1 MKNAKRPA
9 TGIPRKPLPRKL
21 KGFWLPGCCAMLVP
35 AGAQDVSAHTITVG
49 SPAYPDLAAAIAD
62 IPRLQATLTD
72 GEAIEIHLPPGAV
85 RLKAP
90 IGIDAAHGGSP
101 AHRLIISGDAGG
113 TTRFVGTATVPT
125 RPATA
130 ADAPG
135 FALPA
140 GVLVVDLR
148 GLPTPAHLVARGNY
162 VAAPVA
168 GIELYQGS
176 ARMAPSRWP
185 AADYAMTTPQGASG
199 TGPSFTLPPDR
210 ARAWANEPAPW
221 AGGFWGAPWSFEL
234 APVARIN
241 AQGATAQLAPLQS
254 QQDPRGPARYFVENL
269 ISELKLPGQFVLL
282 PEKQQALVMPMP
294 GGGALEAAVLPR
306 LLDIT
311 GASRIEIRDIAFD
324 RTLGEAVNVLKSSD
338 ILFEHCA
345 FRQTGGSGVI
355 VRGGARVVLSH
366 SVITSTAET
375 GVELNG
381 GDRDGLVPA
390 GHRFENGVITDFG
403 LEEPTYRPAVHL
415 AGVGQVLSG
424 SLLQGGDHNAVMLA
438 GNDHRVTGNEIAYV
452 LRHTED
458 AGAVYMGNDWTQRGM
473 VIDGNYFHHLGG
485 QTVTQFLSAVYLDDQ
500 SSGQTVTNNIVV
512 GGDYGVV
519 IGGGRDNVV
528 RGNTFYGPRRGG
540 VHYDERGTSFQA
552 KVIPAF
558 VQRLGKVP
566 YQGAVWAGHY
576 PALAGLQS
584 ADYGKA
590 RGNVLRDNRS
600 FGAAVLVADANLQA
614 SPGLAQSGNAT
625 LGIATAPKPPLSAGQ
640 NAQIASLLAWRQVP
654 STSIQPAR

>member
-1 MKNAKRPA
+1 MSMK
-9 TGIPRKPLPRKL
+9 L
-21 KGFWLPGCCAMLVP
+21 WLQSSCALLVLS
-35 AGAQDVSAHTITVG
+35 GAPNLAAHTITVG

-62 IPRLQATLTD
+62 VPRLKASLAD
-72 GEAIEIHLPPGAV
+72 GEAIEIRLPPGAT

-90 IGIDAAHGGSP
+90 IEIDGPHGGSP
-101 AHRLIISGDAGG
+101 AHRLIIRGDAGG

-135 FALPA
+135 FALPS
-140 GVLVVDLR
+140 GVLVADLR
-148 GLPTPAHLVARGNY
+148 GLPSPAHLVARGNY
-162 VAAPVA
+162 VATTMA
-168 GIELYQGS
+168 GFELYQGS
-176 ARMAPSRWP
+176 ARLAPSRWP
-185 AADYAMTTPQGASG
+185 VNDYATTTPQGANSA
-199 TGPSFTLPPDR
+199 GPSFALPPDR
-210 ARAWANEPAPW
+210 AKAWASEPAPW

-234 APVARIN
+234 APVVRIDPQG
-241 AQGATAQLAPLQS
+241 AQGQLAPLQS
-254 QQDPRGPARYFVENL
+254 QQEPNGPARYFVENL
-269 ISELKLPGQFVLL
+269 IGELKAPGQYVLL
-282 PEKQQALVMPMP
+282 PQKQQALVLPMP

-306 LLDIT
+306 LIGIS
-311 GASRIEIRDIAFD
+311 GAAQIEIRDIAFD
-324 RTLGEAVNVLKSSD
+324 RSLGEAANVLKSSD

-345 FRQTGGSGVI
+345 FRQTGGDGVI
-355 VRGGARVVLSH
+355 VRGGSRVVLSH
-366 SVITSTAET
+366 SVIASTAET
-375 GVELNG
+375 GVELTG
-381 GDRDGLVPA
+381 GDRNSLTPG

-403 LEEPTYRPAVHL
+403 LEEPTYRPAAHL
-415 AGVGQVLSG
+415 TGVGQVLTG

-485 QTVTQFLSAVYLDDQ
+485 QAVTQFLSAVYLDDQ

-528 RGNTFYGPRRGG
+528 RANTFYGPRRGG

-552 KVIPAF
+552 KAIPAF
-558 VQRLGKVP
+558 VQRLGKIP
-566 YQGAVWAGHY
+566 YQGDVWAKHY
-576 PALAGLQS
+576 PTLAGLQS

-590 RGNVLRDNRS
+590 QGNVLRDNRS
-600 FGAAVLVADANLQA
+600 FGAAVLVADARLQA

-625 LGIATAPKPPLSAGQ
+625 LAMAAAPKPPLSSGQ
-640 NAQIASLLAWRQVP
+640 NTHIASLLPLRQVP
-654 STSIQPAR
+654 PTSVSPAR